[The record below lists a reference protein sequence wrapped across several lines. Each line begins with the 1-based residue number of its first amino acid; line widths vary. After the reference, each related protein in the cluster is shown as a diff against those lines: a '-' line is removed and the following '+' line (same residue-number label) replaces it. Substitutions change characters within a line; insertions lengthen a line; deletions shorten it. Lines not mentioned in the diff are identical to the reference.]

1 MTHWFN
7 IAFMK
12 RTPEPELMETME
24 QAEAYDQADFS
35 EAHGRRVD
43 LFHERY
49 GRELAGAVLDIGCG
63 SGDILERF
71 AKKFPK
77 ASFTGVDGS
86 EPMLE
91 LSRRRMAK
99 AGLSKRM
106 SFVRAFIPSDDV
118 PKQGYSVIMSH
129 SLLHHLHEPSVLWN
143 TVKQLAG
150 KNTFI
155 FIADL
160 RRPKSEA
167 EAARI
172 VDKISSNEPEVLKRD
187 FHSSLCAAFT
197 AEEIRAQLKAA
208 GLLLKVEEV
217 GEIHV
222 LVYG

>member
-1 MTHWFN
+1 MN
-7 IAFMK
+7 

-35 EAHGRRVD
+35 EAHGKRVD
-43 LFHERY
+43 LFRERY
-49 GRELAGAVLDIGCG
+49 GRELIGAVLDIGCG

-77 ASFTGVDGS
+77 ASFIGVDGS

-106 SFVRAFIPSDDV
+106 SFLRAFIPSDEV
-118 PKQGYSVIMSH
+118 PKQDYSVIMSH

-150 KNTFI
+150 KNTF
-155 FIADL
+155 FFVADL
-160 RRPKSEA
+160 RRPPSEA

-172 VDKISSNEPEVLKRD
+172 VDEISANEPEVLKQD
-187 FHSSLCAAFT
+187 FYNSLCAAFT
-197 AEEIRAQLKAA
+197 AEEIRAQLKQA
-208 GLLLKVEEV
+208 GLELKVEEV
-217 GEIHV
+217 GDIHV
-222 LVYG
+222 LVYGTP

>member
-1 MTHWFN
+1 
-7 IAFMK
+7 MK

-35 EAHGRRVD
+35 AAHGRRVE
-43 LFHERY
+43 LFRERY

-77 ASFTGVDGS
+77 ASFVGIDGS

-106 SFVRAFIPSDDV
+106 SFLRAFIPSDDV
-118 PKQGYSVIMSH
+118 PKQDYSVIMSH

-150 KNTFI
+150 KGTFI
-155 FIADL
+155 FVADL
-160 RRPKSEA
+160 RRPPSEA
-167 EAARI
+167 EASRI
-172 VDKISSNEPEVLKRD
+172 VDEISANEPEVLKRD
-187 FHSSLCAAFT
+187 FHNSLCAAFT
-197 AEEIRAQLKAA
+197 ADEIRAQLQAA
-208 GLLLKVEEV
+208 GLRLKVEEV
-217 GEIHV
+217 GDIHV
-222 LVYG
+222 LVYGTP